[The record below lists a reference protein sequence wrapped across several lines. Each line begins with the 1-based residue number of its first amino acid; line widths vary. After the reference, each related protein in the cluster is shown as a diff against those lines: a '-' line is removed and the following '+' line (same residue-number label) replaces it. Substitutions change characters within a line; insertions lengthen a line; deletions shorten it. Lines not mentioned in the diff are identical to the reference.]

1 MESSEPRHQSLFSTS
16 SSSTTTTTPS
26 PRKRSPS
33 PPPTLRS
40 RLNSK
45 DIPRTYSGLYGHGG
59 ELNHQT
65 PSSDL
70 LPFELSRN
78 RNTDWLL
85 LNNKNSLR
93 PLLVA
98 YMFIILF
105 IYIVTLPFVPFQY
118 TFTCTNLLHGA
129 ITLVFLHWIKG
140 SPNWYEQ
147 GELNAMTLW
156 EQLSSSPDNTDIIEP
171 SIGSSSST
179 KSSKRHRRKRGINNQ
194 LTFST
199 GPQRTVLLVA
209 PTILCYL
216 SCYFIDFDGLWS
228 MINLLMWIC
237 CMVPKMDNM
246 VGVRVMGI
254 NRTIGID
261 DDLRRSD

>member
-1 MESSEPRHQSLFSTS
+1 MEFSGSKQHSFSSS
-16 SSSTTTTTPS
+16 SSSTNTTPSRSS

-45 DIPRTYSGLYGHGG
+45 DIPRTYSGLYGSGG

-85 LNNKNSLR
+85 LNNKHSLR

-98 YMFIILF
+98 YIFIILF
-105 IYIVTLPFVPFQY
+105 MYMIALPFVPFQY
-118 TFTCTNLLHGA
+118 AFTFANLLHGV
-129 ITLVFLHWIKG
+129 ITLIFLHWIKG

-156 EQLSSSPDNTDIIEP
+156 EQLSSSPDNADIF
-171 SIGSSSST
+171 
-179 KSSKRHRRKRGINNQ
+179 KRRRRKRDVNTE
-194 LTFST
+194 LTFSS
-199 GPQRTVLLVA
+199 GPQRTVLMVA

-216 SCYFIDFDGLWS
+216 SCYFIDFEKLWS
-228 MINLLMWIC
+228 IINVLVWLC
-237 CMVPKMDNM
+237 CIVPKMDNM
-246 VGVRVMGI
+246 VGVRLWGI

-261 DDLRRSD
+261 DDLRKTD